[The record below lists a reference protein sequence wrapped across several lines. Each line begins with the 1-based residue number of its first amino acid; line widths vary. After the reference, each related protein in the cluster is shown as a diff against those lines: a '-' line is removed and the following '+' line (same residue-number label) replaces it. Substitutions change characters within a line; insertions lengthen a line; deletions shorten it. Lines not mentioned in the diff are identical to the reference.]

1 LERKLAVWRAR
12 CVDLS
17 LDERIH
23 GHGSPATR
31 ATIGGP
37 ALPDC
42 NTTLAERFAM
52 SVFLLVLLLIGWAGV
67 TPLVGQSGAAGPP
80 PTPPSAPPTGVLLP
94 GDVVRLR
101 IWREPDLSGDF
112 QVDDQGT
119 VVLPKIGALSIKEM
133 PAASLKS
140 MLITKYST
148 YLRDPAIDVTVLRRV
163 NVLGAVKNPG
173 LYPVDATMTVADVL
187 ALAGGVAPDGNPD
200 KGELIR
206 AGTRLDVKLSRRTK
220 IGDTPMQSGDQLYVP
235 QRSWISRNPGV
246 VAGTLTAVAGIV
258 VSLLVR

>member
-1 LERKLAVWRAR
+1 MRL
-12 CVDLS
+12 
-17 LDERIH
+17 
-23 GHGSPATR
+23 
-31 ATIGGP
+31 
-37 ALPDC
+37 
-42 NTTLAERFAM
+42 F
-52 SVFLLVLLLIGWAGV
+52 VLLLAVAGV
-67 TPLVGQSGAAGPP
+67 LHRSPLAAQSSPSQA
-80 PTPPSAPPTGVLLP
+80 SAPDLPGVLRP
-94 GDVVRLR
+94 GDLVRLR

-112 QVDDQGT
+112 QVDEQGT
-119 VVLPKIGALSIKEM
+119 VVLPKIGPLSIREL
-133 PAASLKS
+133 PAASLKT
-140 MLITKYST
+140 LLVDKYST

-173 LYPVDATMTVADVL
+173 LYPVDATMTVADVF

-206 AGTRLDVKLSRRTK
+206 GGTRLDVKLSRRTK
-220 IGDTPMQSGDQLYVP
+220 IAETPLQSGDQLFVP

>member
-1 LERKLAVWRAR
+1 MHEA
-12 CVDLS
+12 
-17 LDERIH
+17 ERI
-23 GHGSPATR
+23 
-31 ATIGGP
+31 
-37 ALPDC
+37 
-42 NTTLAERFAM
+42 AM
-52 SVFLLVLLLIGWAGV
+52 HVFRLVLVLSSLASVSPLLA
-67 TPLVGQSGAAGPP
+67 QSGQPTAPP
-80 PTPPSAPPTGVLLP
+80 PASATPTGVLRP

-112 QVDDQGT
+112 QVDEQGT

-133 PAASLKS
+133 PAASLKT
-140 MLITKYST
+140 MLVDKYST

-173 LYPVDATMTVADVL
+173 LYPVDATMTVADVF
-187 ALAGGVAPDGNPD
+187 ALAGGVGPDGNSD

-206 AGTRLDVKLSRRTK
+206 AGTRLGVKLSRRTK
-220 IGDTPMQSGDQLYVP
+220 IGDTPLQSGDQLYVP

>member
-1 LERKLAVWRAR
+1 MHEA
-12 CVDLS
+12 
-17 LDERIH
+17 ERI
-23 GHGSPATR
+23 
-31 ATIGGP
+31 
-37 ALPDC
+37 
-42 NTTLAERFAM
+42 AM
-52 SVFLLVLLLIGWAGV
+52 HVFRLVLVLSSLASVSPLLA
-67 TPLVGQSGAAGPP
+67 QSGQPTAPP
-80 PTPPSAPPTGVLLP
+80 PASATPTGVLRP

-112 QVDDQGT
+112 QVDEQGT

-133 PAASLKS
+133 PAASLKT
-140 MLITKYST
+140 MLVDKYST

-173 LYPVDATMTVADVL
+173 LYPVDATMTVADVF
-187 ALAGGVAPDGNPD
+187 ALAGGVGPDGNPD

-206 AGTRLDVKLSRRTK
+206 AGTRLGVKLSRRTK
-220 IGDTPMQSGDQLYVP
+220 IGDTPLQSGDPLYVP

>member
-1 LERKLAVWRAR
+1 MR
-12 CVDLS
+12 
-17 LDERIH
+17 
-23 GHGSPATR
+23 
-31 ATIGGP
+31 
-37 ALPDC
+37 
-42 NTTLAERFAM
+42 
-52 SVFLLVLLLIGWAGV
+52 LLVLLLAVAGV
-67 TPLVGQSGAAGPP
+67 FPLAPLAAQASPP
-80 PTPPSAPPTGVLLP
+80 QASAPEPTGVLRP

-112 QVDDQGT
+112 QVDEQGT
-119 VVLPKIGALSIKEM
+119 VVLPKIGPLSIREL
-133 PAASLKS
+133 PAASLKT
-140 MLITKYST
+140 LLVDKYST

-163 NVLGAVKNPG
+163 NVLGAVRNPG
-173 LYPVDATMTVADVL
+173 LYPVDATMTVADVF

-220 IGDTPMQSGDQLYVP
+220 LAETPLQSGDQLFVP

>member
-1 LERKLAVWRAR
+1 MPLLLLMLLV
-12 CVDLS
+12 VGL
-17 LDERIH
+17 
-23 GHGSPATR
+23 TR
-31 ATIGGP
+31 AP
-37 ALPDC
+37 ALAAQSSPPAA
-42 NTTLAERFAM
+42 TSAAE
-52 SVFLLVLLLIGWAGV
+52 
-67 TPLVGQSGAAGPP
+67 PK
-80 PTPPSAPPTGVLLP
+80 GVLLP
-94 GDVVRLR
+94 GDLVRLR

-112 QVDDQGT
+112 QVDERGT
-119 VVLPKIGALSIKEM
+119 VVLPKIGALSIREL
-133 PAASLKS
+133 PAASLKT
-140 MLITKYST
+140 LLVDKYSM

-163 NVLGAVKNPG
+163 NVLGAVRNPG
-173 LYPVDATMTVADVL
+173 LYPVDATMTVADVF

-220 IGDTPMQSGDQLYVP
+220 IAETPLQSGDQLFVP

>member
-1 LERKLAVWRAR
+1 M
-12 CVDLS
+12 
-17 LDERIH
+17 H
-23 GHGSPATR
+23 
-31 ATIGGP
+31 
-37 ALPDC
+37 
-42 NTTLAERFAM
+42 
-52 SVFLLVLLLIGWAGV
+52 LVLLLLLFGGLWRENLAA
-67 TPLVGQSGAAGPP
+67 QSNSPTAPSGPV
-80 PTPPSAPPTGVLLP
+80 PSGVLLP
-94 GDVVRLR
+94 GDLVRLR

-112 QVDDQGT
+112 QVDEQGT
-119 VVLPKIGALSIKEM
+119 IVLPKIGSLAIRDL
-133 PAASLKS
+133 PAADLKA
-140 MLITKYST
+140 LLVRKYST

-173 LYPVDATMTVADVL
+173 LYPVDATMTVADVF

-206 AGTRLDVKLSRRTK
+206 AGNRLDVKLSRRTR
-220 IGDTPMQSGDQLYVP
+220 IGDTPLQSGDQLYVP

>member
-1 LERKLAVWRAR
+1 MPRL
-12 CVDLS
+12 
-17 LDERIH
+17 
-23 GHGSPATR
+23 
-31 ATIGGP
+31 
-37 ALPDC
+37 
-42 NTTLAERFAM
+42 
-52 SVFLLVLLLIGWAGV
+52 LLVLVLGGLASVHKLGA
-67 TPLVGQSGAAGPP
+67 QSSP
-80 PTPPSAPPTGVLLP
+80 PTTTPAAAPSGVLLP
-94 GDVVRLR
+94 GDLVRLK

-112 QVDDQGT
+112 QVDEQGT
-119 VVLPKIGALSIKEM
+119 VVLPKIGPLAIREM

-140 MLITKYST
+140 LLIEKYST
-148 YLRDPAIDVTVLRRV
+148 YLRDPAIDVIVLRRV

-187 ALAGGVAPDGNPD
+187 ALAGGASSDGNPD

-206 AGTRLDVKLSRRTK
+206 GGTRLDVKLSRRTK

-258 VSLLVR
+258 VTLLVR

>member
-1 LERKLAVWRAR
+1 M
-12 CVDLS
+12 
-17 LDERIH
+17 H
-23 GHGSPATR
+23 
-31 ATIGGP
+31 
-37 ALPDC
+37 
-42 NTTLAERFAM
+42 
-52 SVFLLVLLLIGWAGV
+52 LVLLLLLFGGLWREN
-67 TPLVGQSGAAGPP
+67 LVAQSNSPTAPSGPV
-80 PTPPSAPPTGVLLP
+80 PSGVLLP
-94 GDVVRLR
+94 GDLVRLR

-112 QVDDQGT
+112 QVDEQGT
-119 VVLPKIGALSIKEM
+119 IVLPKIGSLAIRDL
-133 PAASLKS
+133 PAADLKA
-140 MLITKYST
+140 LLVRKYST

-173 LYPVDATMTVADVL
+173 LYPVDATMTVADVF

-206 AGTRLDVKLSRRTK
+206 AGNRLDVKLSRRTR
-220 IGDTPMQSGDQLYVP
+220 IGDTPLQSGDQLYVP

>member
-1 LERKLAVWRAR
+1 MHEA
-12 CVDLS
+12 
-17 LDERIH
+17 ERI
-23 GHGSPATR
+23 
-31 ATIGGP
+31 
-37 ALPDC
+37 
-42 NTTLAERFAM
+42 AM
-52 SVFLLVLLLIGWAGV
+52 HVFRLVLVLSSLASVSPLLA
-67 TPLVGQSGAAGPP
+67 QSGQPTAPP
-80 PTPPSAPPTGVLLP
+80 PASATPTGVLRP

-112 QVDDQGT
+112 QVDEQGT

-133 PAASLKS
+133 PAASLKT
-140 MLITKYST
+140 MLVDKYST

-173 LYPVDATMTVADVL
+173 LYPVDATMTVADVF
-187 ALAGGVAPDGNPD
+187 ALAGGVGPDGNPD

-206 AGTRLDVKLSRRTK
+206 AGTRLGVKLSRRTK
-220 IGDTPMQSGDQLYVP
+220 IGDTPLQSGDQLYVP

>member
-1 LERKLAVWRAR
+1 M
-12 CVDLS
+12 
-17 LDERIH
+17 
-23 GHGSPATR
+23 P
-31 ATIGGP
+31 
-37 ALPDC
+37 
-42 NTTLAERFAM
+42 
-52 SVFLLVLLLIGWAGV
+52 FLFLVLLFGGLLSVPELTAQSSPPAT
-67 TPLVGQSGAAGPP
+67 TPATGP
-80 PTPPSAPPTGVLLP
+80 SGVLLP
-94 GDVVRLR
+94 GDLVRLK

-112 QVDDQGT
+112 QVDEQGT
-119 VVLPKIGALSIKEM
+119 VVLPKIGALAIREM

-140 MLITKYST
+140 LLIEKYST

-187 ALAGGVAPDGNPD
+187 ALAGGVSSDGNPD

-206 AGTRLDVKLSRRTK
+206 GGTRLDVKLSRRTK

-258 VSLLVR
+258 VTLLVR

>member
-1 LERKLAVWRAR
+1 M
-12 CVDLS
+12 
-17 LDERIH
+17 H
-23 GHGSPATR
+23 
-31 ATIGGP
+31 
-37 ALPDC
+37 
-42 NTTLAERFAM
+42 
-52 SVFLLVLLLIGWAGV
+52 LVLLLLLFGGLWRENLVAQSNSPT
-67 TPLVGQSGAAGPP
+67 TPSGAV
-80 PTPPSAPPTGVLLP
+80 PSGVLLP
-94 GDVVRLR
+94 GDLVRLR

-112 QVDDQGT
+112 QVDEQGT
-119 VVLPKIGALSIKEM
+119 IVLPKIGSLAIRDL
-133 PAASLKS
+133 PAADLKA
-140 MLITKYST
+140 LLVRKYST

-173 LYPVDATMTVADVL
+173 LYPVDATMTVADVF

-206 AGTRLDVKLSRRTK
+206 AGNRLDVKLSRRTR
-220 IGDTPMQSGDQLYVP
+220 IGDTPLQSGDQLYVP

>member
-1 LERKLAVWRAR
+1 MRIVFLILLLGS
-12 CVDLS
+12 LS
-17 LDERIH
+17 L
-23 GHGSPATR
+23 GSE
-31 ATIGGP
+31 
-37 ALPDC
+37 
-42 NTTLAERFAM
+42 LAAQ
-52 SVFLLVLLLIGWAGV
+52 SS
-67 TPLVGQSGAAGPP
+67 TPTAPP
-80 PTPPSAPPTGVLLP
+80 GSAPGGVLLP
-94 GDVVRLR
+94 GDLVRLR

-112 QVDDQGT
+112 QVDEQGT
-119 VVLPKIGALSIKEM
+119 IVLPKIGALAIRDT
-133 PAASLKS
+133 PAAALKV
-140 MLITKYST
+140 LLVQKYST

-220 IGDTPMQSGDQLYVP
+220 IGDTPLQSGDQLYVP
-235 QRSWISRNPGV
+235 QRGWISRNPGV

>member
-1 LERKLAVWRAR
+1 MR
-12 CVDLS
+12 
-17 LDERIH
+17 H
-23 GHGSPATR
+23 
-31 ATIGGP
+31 
-37 ALPDC
+37 
-42 NTTLAERFAM
+42 
-52 SVFLLVLLLIGWAGV
+52 LVLLLL
-67 TPLVGQSGAAGPP
+67 LVGLTRGSGLAAQS
-80 PTPPSAPPTGVLLP
+80 TPPAATPAAPPTGVLLP

-112 QVDDQGT
+112 QVDEQGT
-119 VVLPKIGALSIKEM
+119 VVLPKIGALSIREM
-133 PAASLKS
+133 PAASLKT
-140 MLITKYST
+140 LLVEKYST

-163 NVLGAVKNPG
+163 NVLGAVRNPG
-173 LYPVDATMTVADVL
+173 LYPVDATMTVADVF
-187 ALAGGVAPDGNPD
+187 ALAGGVAPEGNPD

-220 IGDTPMQSGDQLYVP
+220 ISDTPLQSGDQLYVP

>member
-1 LERKLAVWRAR
+1 
-12 CVDLS
+12 
-17 LDERIH
+17 
-23 GHGSPATR
+23 
-31 ATIGGP
+31 
-37 ALPDC
+37 
-42 NTTLAERFAM
+42 M
-52 SVFLLVLLLIGWAGV
+52 YVFRLVLVLSGLATVSPLLA
-67 TPLVGQSGAAGPP
+67 QSGAPTAPP
-80 PTPPSAPPTGVLLP
+80 AASPTPTGVLLP

-112 QVDDQGT
+112 QVDEQGT

-133 PAASLKS
+133 PAGSLKT
-140 MLITKYST
+140 MLVDKYST

-187 ALAGGVAPDGNPD
+187 ALAGGVAPDGSPD

-206 AGTRLDVKLSRRTK
+206 GGTRLDVKLTRRTK
-220 IGDTPMQSGDQLYVP
+220 IGDTPLQSGDQLYVP

>member
-1 LERKLAVWRAR
+1 MHEA
-12 CVDLS
+12 
-17 LDERIH
+17 ERI
-23 GHGSPATR
+23 
-31 ATIGGP
+31 
-37 ALPDC
+37 
-42 NTTLAERFAM
+42 AM
-52 SVFLLVLLLIGWAGV
+52 HVFRLVLVLSSLATVSPLLA
-67 TPLVGQSGAAGPP
+67 QSGQPTAPP
-80 PTPPSAPPTGVLLP
+80 PASATPTGVLRP

-112 QVDDQGT
+112 QVDEQGT

-133 PAASLKS
+133 PAASLKT
-140 MLITKYST
+140 MLVDKYST

-173 LYPVDATMTVADVL
+173 LYPVDATMTVADVF
-187 ALAGGVAPDGNPD
+187 ALAGGVGPDGNPD

-206 AGTRLDVKLSRRTK
+206 AGTRLGVKLSRRTK
-220 IGDTPMQSGDQLYVP
+220 IGDTPLQSGDQLYVP